1 MTESASLSA
10 GIADRYATALFE
22 LAREAGTIDRL
33 ESDMDALA
41 AALRD
46 SDDLRNLTDSPLYPR
61 AATARAIMAVALA
74 MNLSEL
80 TTSTLGLMAQKGRM
94 FVLGALIGQTRRRIA
109 EHRGEIAAEIVSA
122 APLTDDQ
129 RARLEQVLRGAGD
142 RTVRIEAR
150 VDESLIGGLIVRL
163 GSRMIDTTIAS
174 RLARLQNAIKE
185 VG

>member
-1 MTESASLSA
+1 MC
-10 GIADRYATALFE
+10 I
-22 LAREAGTIDRL
+22 
-33 ESDMDALA
+33 
-41 AALRD
+41 RD
-46 SDDLRNLTDSPLYPR
+46 S
-61 AATARAIMAVALA
+61 
-74 MNLSEL
+74 
-80 TTSTLGLMAQKGRM
+80 
-94 FVLGALIGQTRRRIA
+94 
-109 EHRGEIAAEIVSA
+109 VSA